1 MKWFKRY
8 SKKVPVAIPASQSDL
23 RQDVDARTLARIR
36 NICAVASKS
45 VANAKT
51 SREHLASRE
60 TQQQFESAKRRSLEF
75 AKTIVDASCLDSAL
89 HYIIE
94 LCMEAND
101 IESAKILVR
110 GIQSSAIR
118 EQLLEEHPVIF

>member
-1 MKWFKRY
+1 MKWFKGH
-8 SKKVPVAIPASQSDL
+8 SKNVPVAIPASESGL

-36 NICAVASKS
+36 NVCAAATESAASAS
-45 VANAKT
+45 TSPDNLAKVQ
-51 SREHLASRE
+51 RQR
-60 TQQQFESAKRRSLEF
+60 FESAKRMSLKL

-89 HYIIE
+89 HHIIE
-94 LCMEAND
+94 LCMDAND
-101 IESAKILVR
+101 IESPRILVR